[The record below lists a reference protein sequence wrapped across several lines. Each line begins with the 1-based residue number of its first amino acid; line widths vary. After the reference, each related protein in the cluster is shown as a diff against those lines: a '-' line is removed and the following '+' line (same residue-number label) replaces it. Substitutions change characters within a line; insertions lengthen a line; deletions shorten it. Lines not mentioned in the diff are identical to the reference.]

1 MAEHDPELIA
11 LLRRIEQN
19 QQRGLEVQQE
29 QLALAKAQFDR
40 SNERIEESLDLQRVA
55 VRRQEQVRNI
65 ALPLVLVLLFL
76 LGYLLVRW
84 RVF

>member
-1 MAEHDPELIA
+1 MAEHDEELIA

-19 QQRGLEVQQE
+19 QQRGLELQE
-29 QLALAKAQFDR
+29 RQFALAQAQFDK
-40 SNERIEESLDLQRVA
+40 SNERINESLALQRVA
-55 VRRQEQVRNI
+55 VKRQEQIRNV
-65 ALPLVLVLLFL
+65 ALPVVLGLLFL